1 MEQNVKHCSSAYVR
15 PAENKANFMLL
26 VHDFDSSFL
35 VAPKKT
41 SCVALISSFLSYG
54 RCMQEAQSRVYPV
67 TQGRLKRWPSIGL
80 QHVSSFLSHG
90 QVINQSNCLSI
101 ITKGNSC
108 LDGLYANQKKI
119 PNRNSGYVHLVQVQL
134 GSCTMQG

>member
-26 VHDFDSSFL
+26 VHDFDSSFS

-41 SCVALISSFLSYG
+41 SRVALISSFLSYG

-80 QHVSSFLSHG
+80 QLS
-90 QVINQSNCLSI
+90 
-101 ITKGNSC
+101 
-108 LDGLYANQKKI
+108 
-119 PNRNSGYVHLVQVQL
+119 
-134 GSCTMQG
+134 

>member
-1 MEQNVKHCSSAYVR
+1 MSNIA
-15 PAENKANFMLL
+15 LL
-26 VHDFDSSFL
+26 LMYCLLRTKQISCLLCMILTLLFL

>member
-1 MEQNVKHCSSAYVR
+1 MSNIA
-15 PAENKANFMLL
+15 LL
-26 VHDFDSSFL
+26 PMCGLLRTKQISCFL
-35 VAPKKT
+35 CMILPLLFIVAPKKT

-119 PNRNSGYVHLVQVQL
+119 PNRILVMC
-134 GSCTMQG
+134 S

>member
-1 MEQNVKHCSSAYVR
+1 MSNIA
-15 PAENKANFMLL
+15 LL
-26 VHDFDSSFL
+26 LMYCLLRTKQISCLLCMILTLLFL
-35 VAPKKT
+35 VAPKKA
-41 SCVALISSFLSYG
+41 SCAALISSFLSYG